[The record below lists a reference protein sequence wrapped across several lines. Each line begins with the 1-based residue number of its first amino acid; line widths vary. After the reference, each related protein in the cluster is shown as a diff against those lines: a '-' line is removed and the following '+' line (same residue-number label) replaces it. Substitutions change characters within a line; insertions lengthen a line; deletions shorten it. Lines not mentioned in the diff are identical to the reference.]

1 MKKGKGK
8 MTSLVWSIVK
18 TLWPFLWEMVAG
30 KKTLKQAIRTS
41 RKSLVLIVAFCLMLV
56 TTILAVGRLITLSK
70 SQVELERICTGRAA
84 PVTIPAT
91 AKPPAISNDAV
102 DLTNLTNDL
111 SEMKRREQSR

>member
-1 MKKGKGK
+1 

-18 TLWPFLWEMVAG
+18 TLWPFLWEMVVG

-41 RKSLVLIVAFCLMLV
+41 RKSLVLIIAFCLMLV

-84 PVTIPAT
+84 PVTIPSAP
-91 AKPPAISNDAV
+91 KPTTSNNSDVV
-102 DLTNLTNDL
+102 DLTSLTNDL